1 MFISLQQLEQR
12 AVTFDVSVPVETI
25 EYDGKLNQASVLE
38 AQGTAELLSASLGE
52 IRVQGK
58 LKVTMAAPCDRCLE
72 TAEVKIERKFDL
84 VYLPEAEGHANAGE
98 EIEAAAIEV
107 GYYDGPG
114 LELNDV
120 LREVVMLAAPMQVVC
135 QESCRGIC
143 PYCGQ
148 NRNQRE
154 CDCRSELADDRWS
167 KLRSLKVEIG
177 PRN

>member
-1 MFISLQQLEQR
+1 MSEQR
-12 AVTFDVSVPVETI
+12 VRFPLQ
-25 EYDGKLNQASVLE
+25 GASNAMVLE
-38 AQGTAELLSASLGE
+38 ALQRLQ
-52 IRVQGK
+52 V
-58 LKVTMAAPCDRCLE
+58 
-72 TAEVKIERKFDL
+72 
-84 VYLPEAEGHANAGE
+84 
-98 EIEAAAIEV
+98 
-107 GYYDGPG
+107 
-114 LELNDV
+114 NDV